1 MKNNVQIVLFF
12 NKNEF
17 YKPSKIAALISDKVE
32 EIGTPIIL
40 PVDAAPAEANFP
52 IIVFSQNT
60 KINISSNFNNISVTL
75 VDDMISKWKEIVDIL
90 YEVFDDN
97 EFVRIGTVFTTLL
110 PEEKMSD
117 IKTETNCNDN
127 IIDSKDFKISWL
139 TEIEINEIKVNMW
152 KNYFTDK
159 SKTDNIICVYDFNTK
174 PQENNN
180 VNKEFAINFIEQ
192 CEKNM

>member
-52 IIVFSQNT
+52 IIVFSQNN

-75 VDDMISKWKEIVDIL
+75 VDDMIDKWKEIIEIL
-90 YEVFDDN
+90 YEVFEEN

-110 PEEKMSD
+110 PKEKISD
-117 IKTETNCNDN
+117 IKTETNCNEN

-139 TEIEINEIKVNMW
+139 TEIEINEIKVNM
-152 KNYFTDK
+152 
-159 SKTDNIICVYDFNTK
+159 
-174 PQENNN
+174 
-180 VNKEFAINFIEQ
+180 
-192 CEKNM
+192 